1 MEDKTN
7 DEIIMIMKTLEME
20 FINQKQILINEY
32 DKLDFI
38 EKKYYEATQVI
49 NNRLNVK

>member
-7 DEIIMIMKTLEME
+7 DEIIMIMKNLEME

-32 DKLDFI
+32 DKLVFI
-38 EKKYYEATQVI
+38 ENKYKEATQVI
-49 NNRLNVK
+49 NNRLKGK